1 MTGRRN
7 SISAGFVI
15 LALFAAPAVHA
26 EGDPARGV
34 QAFGACAACHSLKP
48 GEHLTGPSL
57 ATVYGRKAGSIEGF
71 QRYSTAVKRFG
82 VTWNEQSLD
91 AWLRNPAAFIPGNL
105 MIFEGLPDAQTR
117 ADLIAYLKGVA
128 EGKVAAAPAGAG
140 GMMAAPRLPD
150 LKKVRRELRVGAIRH
165 CGDAYFLTMGNG
177 ETLPFWEFN
186 LRFKTDSSA
195 NGPAKGQPVL
205 VGAGMMGDRAQVVF
219 SHPGEISAFI
229 KSRCE

>member
-1 MTGRRN
+1 ML
-7 SISAGFVI
+7 V
-15 LALFAAPAVHA
+15 LFAASAAHA

-57 ATVYGRKAGSIEGF
+57 ANVYGRKAGTVQGF
-71 QRYSTAVKRFG
+71 QRYSDAVRKSG
-82 VTWNEQSLD
+82 VTWNDQSLD

-105 MIFEGLPDAQTR
+105 MIFNGVPDGQAR
-117 ADLIAYLKGVA
+117 ADLIAYLKAVG
-128 EGKVAAAPAGAG
+128 EGKAAAAPGEMG

-150 LKKVRRELRVGAIRH
+150 LKKIRPELRVAAIRH

-177 ETLPFWEFN
+177 QTLPFWEFN

-219 SHPGEISAFI
+219 SQPEEISAFI
-229 KSRCE
+229 KTRCE